1 MCTFSNVVPFLG
13 FVQEC
18 SSCNRC
24 GRIETSYQLDIVFSG
39 HNAVTCLVACR
50 HNEGCIFASYSVESG
65 CRLSDTCNSYIED
78 KQDNKDNLYKYR
90 FKKLGKK

>member
-1 MCTFSNVVPFLG
+1 MCIFSIVVPFLG

-24 GRIETSYQLDIVFSG
+24 GRIDTLNIVFTG

-50 HNEGCIFASYSVESG
+50 HNEDCMFASYSVESG
-65 CRLSDTCNSYIED
+65 CRLSDTCHSDI
-78 KQDNKDNLYKYR
+78 KDNKDDLYKYR
-90 FKKLGKK
+90 FKKIGKK